1 MEMRL
6 YWESCL
12 KAFLAP
18 ALDSVVTSTVP
29 EPGSLGLLGIGPASV
44 GLPRRRAVRR
54 RDSMTIPWRRVS
66 EGFLARAAVTLAA
79 YALVACALLPTS
91 LLSQADAKPVTQQFQ
106 DLKITFTAA
115 KAGDTADKI
124 FLVLVDADGKPL
136 SKFKVAVSADGFTT
150 TGFSDH
156 FELTDG
162 AIADGSTVTLRIK
175 SVANY
180 NGKIGLQSAS
190 FIDQA
195 SGKVTGTGAATG
207 GKLAGDPIYT
217 ISNDVIPSANLVVK
231 NLFFYENHA
240 AVNFDTLDPAVL
252 IDATGIP
259 EPGAVLDGPGTSQD
273 YLVPPIA
280 DDTFFISQGQIF
292 NDGDALPFAWFVD
305 GYTTAVP
312 QPPTW
317 TLLAANMLVLWLIRR
332 PARARR

>member
-1 MEMRL
+1 MEMGS

-12 KAFLAP
+12 K
-18 ALDSVVTSTVP
+18 T
-29 EPGSLGLLGIGPASV
+29 
-44 GLPRRRAVRR
+44 
-54 RDSMTIPWRRVS
+54 
-66 EGFLARAAVTLAA
+66 FLARSA
-79 YALVACALLPTS
+79 YALAACALLLTS
-91 LLSQADAKPVTQQFQ
+91 LLSQADAKQVKQQFQ

-162 AIADGSTVTLRIK
+162 AIADKSTVTLRIK

-217 ISNDVIPSANLVVK
+217 ISNDVIPSADLVVK
-231 NLFFYENHA
+231 NLLFYENHA
-240 AVNFDTLDPAVL
+240 AVSFDTLDPAVL

-259 EPGAVLDGPGTSQD
+259 EPGAELDGPGTSKD
-273 YLVPPIA
+273 YPVPPIA

-292 NDGDALPFAWFVD
+292 IDGDALPIGWFVD
-305 GYTTAVP
+305 GYTTAAVP
-312 QPPTW
+312 EPATW
-317 TLLAANMLVLWLIRR
+317 TLLATNMLVLWLIRR
-332 PARARR
+332 RACARR